1 LRSFRK
7 ELEELKSGFKDAKY
21 LVLMNPINM
30 NGYKNKKLREALR
43 NFPWLRSIRR
53 IIVKFY
59 YQFRVSPVKRR
70 SLKFLLKLVSKDRHA
85 WLKSAVDTL
94 MECEA
99 QVFRFQSLYEQF
111 PALKNI
117 KGIKVVDESTM
128 RKINRLYQAQFGM
141 RKLEN
146 LNNRLSHY
154 LECPFIVVPSVLEDL
169 KN

>member
-94 MECEA
+94 MECD
-99 QVFRFQSLYEQF
+99 QGDKS
-111 PALKNI
+111 
-117 KGIKVVDESTM
+117 G
-128 RKINRLYQAQFGM
+128 
-141 RKLEN
+141 
-146 LNNRLSHY
+146 
-154 LECPFIVVPSVLEDL
+154 
-169 KN
+169 